1 MVIALMFYVR
11 GWNKVMNVSQAV
23 KKYKMDPIN
32 EGVKSAYIKRFACDD
47 VHYILE
53 TKKQMYYIF
62 SNGPQFFLYR
72 VDKIF
77 GKKDLWHEPVIEPLT
92 PM

>member
-1 MVIALMFYVR
+1 
-11 GWNKVMNVSQAV
+11 MNVAQAV
-23 KKYKMDPIN
+23 KKYKMIPIP
-32 EGVKSAYIKRFACDD
+32 ESSKSAYIKRFACDD
-47 VHYILE
+47 VQYMLE

-72 VDKIF
+72 VDKMF

-92 PM
+92 GL

>member
-1 MVIALMFYVR
+1 
-11 GWNKVMNVSQAV
+11 MNVAQAV

-62 SNGPQFFLYR
+62 SNGPQFFFVQSR
-72 VDKIF
+72 Q
-77 GKKDLWHEPVIEPLT
+77 DLWKKRSVA
-92 PM
+92 

>member
-1 MVIALMFYVR
+1 
-11 GWNKVMNVSQAV
+11 MNVSQAV
-23 KKYKMDPIN
+23 KKYKMDPIS

-62 SNGPQFFLYR
+62 SNRNHSMRDDTKMIVMDALGIEIRELWGMLH
-72 VDKIF
+72 
-77 GKKDLWHEPVIEPLT
+77 GKNN
-92 PM
+92 